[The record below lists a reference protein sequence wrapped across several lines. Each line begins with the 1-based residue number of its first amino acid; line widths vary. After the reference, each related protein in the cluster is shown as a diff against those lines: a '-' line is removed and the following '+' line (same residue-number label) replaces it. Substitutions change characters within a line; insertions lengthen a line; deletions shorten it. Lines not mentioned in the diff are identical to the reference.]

1 MRCWEHAPKRDT
13 YRLEGGHTH
22 HTLLACANRARDA
35 PPANSAR
42 LEFPCQP
49 SLSPL
54 PPPPPSTTHPVSCGF
69 ASPDP
74 VSTFR
79 LLPPS
84 FPPALTEFQC
94 EKAFLSRKIEG
105 KKKKE
110 KCIEFALDYRLSSK
124 PQQRPSSFCFSSS
137 SREYIRVNPHLCPSL
152 YIRRGDPFLTYE
164 KVRGVSCFALTTFRF
179 ERFSVLDKGIFV
191 SFKSGNCQ

>member
-79 LLPPS
+79 LPPPS
-84 FPPALTEFQC
+84 LALTEFQC

-105 KKKKE
+105 KKKERKVYR
-110 KCIEFALDYRLSSK
+110 IRSRLSPLFEANKGHPASVFH
-124 PQQRPSSFCFSSS
+124 RH
-137 SREYIRVNPHLCPSL
+137 RVNIYEWILTSVPRSISVEAILFPPTKRSEVFRVSL
-152 YIRRGDPFLTYE
+152 SQLSDSKDLA
-164 KVRGVSCFALTTFRF
+164 C
-179 ERFSVLDKGIFV
+179 
-191 SFKSGNCQ
+191 

>member
-54 PPPPPSTTHPVSCGF
+54 PSPSTTHPVSCGF

-79 LLPPS
+79 LPPPS
-84 FPPALTEFQC
+84 LALTEFQC

-105 KKKKE
+105 KKKERKVYR
-110 KCIEFALDYRLSSK
+110 IRSRLSPLFEASTK
-124 PQQRPSSFCFSSS
+124 AIQLLFFIVVAWIYTSES
-137 SREYIRVNPHLCPSL
+137 HLCPSL
-152 YIRRGDPFLTYE
+152 YIRRGDPFPTYE

>member
-54 PPPPPSTTHPVSCGF
+54 PPPSTTHPVSCGF

-79 LLPPS
+79 LPPPF

-124 PQQRPSSFCFSSS
+124 RTKAIQLLFFIVIAWIYTSESSPLSLALYPSRRSFSHLRKGQRCFVFRSHNFQ
-137 SREYIRVNPHLCPSL
+137 IRK
-152 YIRRGDPFLTYE
+152 I
-164 KVRGVSCFALTTFRF
+164 
-179 ERFSVLDKGIFV
+179 
-191 SFKSGNCQ
+191 